1 LVNKRTVRITFAA
14 VMVLIALIGGIFWQN
29 RTLGWSHE
37 NQITQGSGDSRLV
50 DLTTDPSGN
59 TLHLVWEDT
68 RDNST
73 QVYYKRSV
81 DDGVTWG
88 PDIRLSNLTAGT
100 VEPEPRIGT
109 VGNTVLVFFSN
120 KTHTGEHIFY
130 VSSVDGGNY
139 FSPPAQLTNDI
150 GDQSHAAVALVGSTI
165 HFVYQDQLNNGDER
179 IFYTK
184 SSDKGLTWQDQVA
197 LTNTPEAQDHYPA
210 IAAVNNRVFVAWC
223 RYYQYD
229 EAIYAKASFDSG
241 ANWKPDVQ
249 VSEYAPPSF
258 QEFPA
263 IGSNGTQ
270 VHVAWDSQGIQY
282 SQSEDSG
289 ITWFNPI
296 PITNTTRQYLAPRI
310 SVVNSHI
317 QIVSA
322 AISTVGAPP
331 RIKVDSDVYYVSS
344 SDGGKSWIKPLSL
357 TTHEF
362 GRLSLAPVIWS
373 QGDVTFVAWEDNRNG
388 RLSIFFLSNPD
399 FSVLRGFEWQLF
411 GLTAIALVVTI
422 IVYVGLEIWI
432 RRTAS
437 RGKVRRRRSR
447 RKSQQSS

>member
-1 LVNKRTVRITFAA
+1 
-14 VMVLIALIGGIFWQN
+14 MVLIALIGGIFWQN
-29 RTLGWSHE
+29 RPLSWSHE
-37 NQITQGSGDSRLV
+37 NQITHGSGDSRLV
-50 DLTTDPSGN
+50 DLVTNSSGN

-68 RDNST
+68 RDEST

-100 VEPEPRIGT
+100 GEPEPRIGT
-109 VGNTVLVFFSN
+109 AGNTVLVFFSN
-120 KTHTGEHIFY
+120 ETPTGEHIFY

-150 GDQSHAAVALVGSTI
+150 GYQSHASVALVGSTI
-165 HFVYQDQLNNGDER
+165 HFVYQDQFNNGDEH

-184 SSDKGLTWQDQVA
+184 SRDAGLTWQDKVA
-197 LTNTPEAQDHYPA
+197 LTNTSHAQDHDPA
-210 IAAVNNRVFVAWC
+210 IAAVNERVFVTWC
-223 RYYQYD
+223 RYNQYD

-241 ANWKPDVQ
+241 ASWKPDVQ
-249 VSEYAPPSF
+249 ISEYSPASF
-258 QEFPA
+258 QEFSA

-270 VHVAWDSQGIQY
+270 VHVAWSSQEIQY

-289 ITWFNPI
+289 ITWSTPI
-296 PITNTTRQYLAPRI
+296 PLTNTTRQYLAPRI

-322 AISTVGAPP
+322 AISTVGTLPQ
-331 RIKVDSDVYYVSS
+331 INVDSDVYYVSS
-344 SDGGKSWIKPLSL
+344 SDGGMNWIKPLSL

-362 GRLSLAPVIWS
+362 GKLSLAPVIWS
-373 QGDVTFVAWEDNRNG
+373 QGNATFVAWEDNRNG
-388 RLSIFFLSNPD
+388 RLSIFFMSNPD
-399 FSVLRGFEWQLF
+399 FSVLHVFEWQLF
-411 GLTAIALVVTI
+411 GLTAIALVVTTT
-422 IVYVGLEIWI
+422 VYVGLEIWI

-437 RGKVRRRRSR
+437 HHKVRRQRSR
-447 RKSQQSS
+447 RKSQRRRINAT

>member
-1 LVNKRTVRITFAA
+1 
-14 VMVLIALIGGIFWQN
+14 MVLIALIGGIFWQN

-165 HFVYQDQLNNGDER
+165 HFV
-179 IFYTK
+179 
-184 SSDKGLTWQDQVA
+184 
-197 LTNTPEAQDHYPA
+197 
-210 IAAVNNRVFVAWC
+210 
-223 RYYQYD
+223 
-229 EAIYAKASFDSG
+229 
-241 ANWKPDVQ
+241 
-249 VSEYAPPSF
+249 
-258 QEFPA
+258 
-263 IGSNGTQ
+263 
-270 VHVAWDSQGIQY
+270 
-282 SQSEDSG
+282 
-289 ITWFNPI
+289 
-296 PITNTTRQYLAPRI
+296 
-310 SVVNSHI
+310 
-317 QIVSA
+317 
-322 AISTVGAPP
+322 
-331 RIKVDSDVYYVSS
+331 
-344 SDGGKSWIKPLSL
+344 
-357 TTHEF
+357 
-362 GRLSLAPVIWS
+362 
-373 QGDVTFVAWEDNRNG
+373 
-388 RLSIFFLSNPD
+388 
-399 FSVLRGFEWQLF
+399 
-411 GLTAIALVVTI
+411 
-422 IVYVGLEIWI
+422 
-432 RRTAS
+432 
-437 RGKVRRRRSR
+437 
-447 RKSQQSS
+447 

>member
-1 LVNKRTVRITFAA
+1 MGK
-14 VMVLIALIGGIFWQN
+14 
-29 RTLGWSHE
+29 H
-37 NQITQGSGDSRLV
+37 
-50 DLTTDPSGN
+50 
-59 TLHLVWEDT
+59 

-165 HFVYQDQLNNGDER
+165 HFVYQDQLNNGDEH

-241 ANWKPDVQ
+241 ANWKPDVPGPP
-249 VSEYAPPSF
+249 EYAPPSF

-282 SQSEDSG
+282 SQSEDAG

-296 PITNTTRQYLAPRI
+296 PITITTRQYLAPRI

-317 QIVSA
+317 QIVST

-331 RIKVDSDVYYVSS
+331 RI
-344 SDGGKSWIKPLSL
+344 
-357 TTHEF
+357 
-362 GRLSLAPVIWS
+362 R
-373 QGDVTFVAWEDNRNG
+373 
-388 RLSIFFLSNPD
+388 
-399 FSVLRGFEWQLF
+399 
-411 GLTAIALVVTI
+411 
-422 IVYVGLEIWI
+422 
-432 RRTAS
+432 
-437 RGKVRRRRSR
+437 
-447 RKSQQSS
+447 